1 MKNKTTAK
9 PVAQSRKPPE
19 GWSLFFK
26 DMLGQLDVAG
36 DDPVLLAKADIT
48 PESQS
53 HVAYLMARGLL
64 SEEPTNSIACISCD
78 AMVTIRRKGVHGE
91 KASALCPCCGTIFQ
105 TNAKELRRWR
115 ADWNSLGV
123 WIKKMAVINGEMES
137 VSPLVLFL
145 GHLTK
150 GQERFEVYMGRSL
163 SDEASAQQTYAEIS
177 QSMNGSGIVLSLA
190 GNFSKSSNPKIAV
203 VRLSDCIVVVGGEFA
218 LAWPKYSFSGK
229 DQVKQRAGLT
239 RAQNDP
245 RQKQKESL
253 KAFVRQRI
261 ISIFANQYHHQIA
274 NEVTNNYAD
283 QITYKD
289 SNGKSQKLSRRMI
302 LDAIAETMRENGFED
317 WISGKKFKP

>member
-19 GWSLFFK
+19 VWPRFFK

-48 PESQS
+48 PESHS

-64 SEEPTNSIACISCD
+64 SEEPTNSIACISCN
-78 AMVTIRRKGVHGE
+78 AMVTIRRKGINGE
-91 KASALCPCCGTIFQ
+91 KVSALCPCCGIIFQ

-150 GQERFEVYMGRSL
+150 GQERFEVYLARSL
-163 SDEASAQQTYAEIS
+163 SDQASAKQTYAAIS
-177 QSMNGSGIVLSLA
+177 QSINGSGIVLSLA
-190 GNFSKSSNPKIAV
+190 GNFSKPSNPKIAV
-203 VRLSDCIVVVGGEFA
+203 VRLSDCIVVVSGEFA
-218 LAWPKYSFSGK
+218 LAWPEYSFSGK
-229 DQVKQRAGLT
+229 DQVKQRAGLI

-245 RQKQKESL
+245 RQKQKDSL
-253 KAFVRQRI
+253 KAFVRPRI
-261 ISIFANQYHHQIA
+261 TGIFANTYHHLIA
-274 NEVTNNYAD
+274 DEIINKYAG

-289 SNGKSQKLSRRMI
+289 SIGKSQQLSRRII
-302 LDAIAETMRENGFED
+302 LDVVVEIMRENGLED
-317 WISGKKFKP
+317 WISGNKFKL